1 SKETQE
7 GLTLKIKI
15 SDSAIDYELVPVSIV
30 KSQPQIMSPEETIIW
45 LKDLALRSD
54 STLAGQLERGI
65 ITLQY

>member
-1 SKETQE
+1 
-7 GLTLKIKI
+7 
-15 SDSAIDYELVPVSIV
+15 
-30 KSQPQIMSPEETIIW
+30 MSPEETIIW